1 MNDVGTA
8 ASRLE
13 VPGLAP
19 LVAEL
24 ARRFGD
30 GSPVTRITVRDLDDE
45 QRASVADLLGGD
57 HLPGPTIRIALHT
70 LLRVL
75 DLTGVEALRKAVE
88 EMTGPLGD
96 RQSDRNQL
104 LQRRVNLWTWCA
116 EHAEGVPLLA
126 HADGVSRW
134 MDQLRR
140 AGVRGGA
147 DGEVAYR
154 RRLGQAMAV
163 LRGLPVQAPISLA
176 AFADDLLADPHAL
189 DRGSLVEGLVL
200 DALAIALGQPRPRDA
215 EAVRHLWE
223 QVGVVPDPLSST
235 VTVLGLRPIGDD
247 VLATW
252 VRHCASMSEPTVV
265 TLAQLRRWPLAPL
278 HASEVTYVVENPSLL
293 SSAAAEKW
301 TGPPIICSSGR
312 PTVAVVTLIRQL
324 SAAGSTCRQHAD
336 FDAAGLGITA
346 WMAERAG
353 TVPWLMTADV
363 YGRAVAVKRQRVPL
377 ESRMPDTNWDP
388 ALGPAMMAAGVAV
401 YEEELRLDLL
411 DAMMNSDHGLPA
423 TFV

>member
-13 VPGLAP
+13 VPGLSP

-30 GSPVTRITVRDLDDE
+30 GSPVTRITVHGLDDD

-57 HLPGPTIRIALHT
+57 RLPGPTIRIALHT
-70 LLRVL
+70 LLGVL
-75 DLTGVEALRKAVE
+75 GLTGVEELRKAVE
-88 EMTGPLGD
+88 VISGPLGD
-96 RQSDRNQL
+96 RQSDRDER

-126 HADGVSRW
+126 HTDGVARW
-134 MDQLRR
+134 MDLLRR

-163 LRGLPVQAPISLA
+163 LRGLPVQSPISLA

-223 QVGVVPDPLSST
+223 RVGVVPDPLSST
-235 VTVLGLRPIGDD
+235 VTVLGLRPAGDD
-247 VLATW
+247 TLASW
-252 VRHCASMSEPTVV
+252 LRHCADTSEPTMV
-265 TLAQLRRWPLAPL
+265 TLSQLRRWPLAPL
-278 HASEVTYVVENPSLL
+278 HASEVIYVVENPSLL
-293 SSAAAEKW
+293 SHAAAEKW
-301 TGPPIICSSGR
+301 NGPPIICSSGR

-324 SAAGSTCRQHAD
+324 GERGSTCRQHAD
-336 FDAAGLGITA
+336 FDATGLGITS

-353 TVPWLMTADV
+353 TIPWLMTADV
-363 YGRAVAVKRQRVPL
+363 YGKAIAVKRQRVPL
-377 ESRMPDTNWDP
+377 ESRMPDTDWDP
-388 ALGPAMMAAGVAV
+388 SLGPAMMAAGVAI
-401 YEEELRLDLL
+401 YEEELRLNLL

-423 TFV
+423 TSV